1 PDKHKNILQTL
12 VGYVSGGAPL
22 LPAPSMGSDMMGVD
36 PLGLSGAAAAPNYGP
51 NNPNYNNIGIAMTQA
66 RQAQIAANVTA
77 HQALANA
84 QQANAYQSAYQ
95 HVLGA
100 ARQSTPF
107 VTVQPLRVFI
117 EARTKIL
124 VDQLPFRVLA
134 RISRLEFGTDRIMV
148 CFDNMRELE
157 LTDVDKF
164 PSDEHISRILLDAP

>member
-1 PDKHKNILQTL
+1 
-12 VGYVSGGAPL
+12 
-22 LPAPSMGSDMMGVD
+22 MGVD
-36 PLGLSGAAAAPNYGP
+36 PLGLAGAAAS
-51 NNPNYNNIGIAMTQA
+51 PNYNNIGIAMTQA
-66 RQAQIAANVTA
+66 RQAQIAANITA
-77 HQALANA
+77 QWSAAHVAANA
-84 QQANAYQSAYQ
+84 QQAHAYQN
-95 HVLGA
+95 VLGA
-100 ARQSTPF
+100 AQQATPF

-157 LTDVDKF
+157 LHDVDKF